1 MTSSLMVGQQQ
12 GSVSQNGIQATPL
25 PVPGLMVR
33 SRNVAAGGQTQSA
46 GVLTLTEINKLA
58 EQVKQTGVLDID
70 TGQRLQAEVIPAI
83 GANVPLHALVVAGTE
98 QPQQQSGFGQQQR
111 GSFGQG
117 GFGQS
122 IISPQQGGSNR

>member
-1 MTSSLMVGQQQ
+1 MTSSLMVGQQ

-46 GVLTLTEINKLA
+46 GVLTLTEINQLA

-83 GANVPLHALVVAGTE
+83 GANVPLHALVVAGT
-98 QPQQQSGFGQQQR
+98 QQNQQQGGFGQQQ
-111 GSFGQG
+111 GAFGQG

-122 IISPQQGGSNR
+122 IISPQQGSNR